1 MEHFFKWG
9 EGAILGD
16 SGEAAQILTSAK
28 GRLFKILFKYSFNFI
43 GFSILHLDFGVL
55 LTVHLSIIL
64 IINHLNLVL

>member
-1 MEHFFKWG
+1 MEDFFKWG

-16 SGEAAQILTSAK
+16 SGEGVQILTSAK
-28 GRLFKILFKYSFNFI
+28 GGLFKILFKYSFNFI

-55 LTVHLSIIL
+55 LTVHSIIL